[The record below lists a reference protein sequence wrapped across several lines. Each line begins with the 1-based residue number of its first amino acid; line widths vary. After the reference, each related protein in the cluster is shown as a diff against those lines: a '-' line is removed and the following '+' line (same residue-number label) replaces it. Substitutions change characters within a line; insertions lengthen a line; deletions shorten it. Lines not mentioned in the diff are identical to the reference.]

1 MWPRKCYLTFMRL
14 NFSSHKVEILFYLP
28 RELWRLKEK
37 LHKAATTALGTQVI
51 FSALPRPLVLFN
63 VCCGWQRIDT
73 KGTVL
78 GLVDPFSMSSSSRP
92 TWSPW
97 VCLLSIVNAQ
107 AQTPGLLWQP
117 RPDLPCLTSAAWCL
131 HSELASC
138 LLHSSIDIAFH
149 IIFGKVI

>member
-97 VCLLSIVNAQ
+97 VSLLSIVNAQ
-107 AQTPGLLWQP
+107 AQTPAYFGSLGLTCLALRPQP
-117 RPDLPCLTSAAWCL
+117 DAYTLSLPPVCSTPALTPL
-131 HSELASC
+131 
-138 LLHSSIDIAFH
+138 SI
-149 IIFGKVI
+149 